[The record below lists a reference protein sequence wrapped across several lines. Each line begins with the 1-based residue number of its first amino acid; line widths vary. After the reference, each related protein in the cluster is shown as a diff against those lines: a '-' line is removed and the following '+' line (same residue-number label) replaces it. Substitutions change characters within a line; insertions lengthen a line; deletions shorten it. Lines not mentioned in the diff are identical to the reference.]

1 MGGNHGGHLAVIAS
15 LVGEVM
21 SAEKAPITI
30 EDTAEKKVL
39 KIGDVGHQELAAV
52 AGMDGGAVKVSN
64 MPLAVG
70 HHMTLVYSNLL
81 RIRIQEMVKTFRNQE
96 KLV

>member
-1 MGGNHGGHLAVIAS
+1 
-15 LVGEVM
+15 M

-64 MPLAVG
+64 MPLAVAPPYD
-70 HHMTLVYSNLL
+70 LVYSNLL